1 MPDDCLN
8 PRGWLGMFRRFLS
21 DKRGNFMLLTAAAI
35 VPIMGGLAV
44 AIDYAEMSRQ
54 RQLTLNALDAAGVA
68 TARRLIEGGSTDEQ
82 LVDYAQQFFAAN
94 LGAVDPRNA
103 TLHVT
108 LPTSSAGGGKIKL
121 SADLTYKPYFLP
133 TFSALMGKDTS
144 SATKVDFAAHTEVQL
159 KNTLEIALVL
169 DNSGSMDYTGS
180 GSGKKRMTLLKDA
193 AKQLVDSMAT
203 QATQMKQVD
212 KPVQFAVVPFAAS
225 VNVGPQYSTAAW
237 MDTDGRSPIHHENFD
252 WTTMSQSL
260 SSSNGNRYVQASSGV
275 YYKKGSGWGAAEN
288 QKVTRFTLFDDVK
301 RQTGTQSVKT
311 GTNYEC
317 IAWKSNGKCKTYG
330 YVDVYEDQPVYAPY
344 ASWQGCVETRPYPY
358 NTTDAAPTTAT
369 PATLFVP
376 MFAPDEAGNIWTDQG
391 DSKKTIKTFGTSA
404 NWWDDLT
411 TSTSTKA
418 SDQLA
423 RQTSMVKYFTPAPQG
438 KVSAASAGDGPN
450 SSCTTT
456 AITPL
461 TDVTDAAGK
470 TKIKDAIDAMSPN
483 GGTNV
488 PEGIAWGWR
497 TVSGGAP
504 FSEGRGDAE
513 NGNDKVVIVL
523 TDGENT
529 YYTANSLGYNDYA
542 GNKSI
547 YSAFGYTGITQS
559 GGSYTRLFMGT
570 GTGVSKSDYSNDNY
584 SAALNDQMAATCTN
598 AKTAGMIVMT
608 VALDLSTSDTQQK
621 KQIAGLKSC
630 SSDSRFR
637 KDADDPTKPAKLFWN
652 TTGGNLSQT
661 FKEIADE
668 LSNLRITS

>member
-1 MPDDCLN
+1 
-8 PRGWLGMFRRFLS
+8 MFRRFLS
-21 DKRGNFMLLTAAAI
+21 DRRGNFMLLTAAAI

-44 AIDYAEMSRQ
+44 AVDYAEMSRQ

-68 TARRLIEGGSTDEQ
+68 TARQLIGGNSTDAQ
-82 LVDYAQQFFAAN
+82 LVAYAQQFFEAN
-94 LGAVDPRNA
+94 LGSVDPRNA

-108 LPTSSAGGGKIKL
+108 LPTATGGGGKIKL

-133 TFSALMGKDTS
+133 TLAALMGKDAS
-144 SATKVDFAAHTEVQL
+144 SSTQVDFTASTEVQM

-180 GSGKKRMTLLKDA
+180 GSGKKRITLLKDA
-193 AKQLVDSMAT
+193 AKQLVDSLST

-225 VNVGPQYSTAAW
+225 VNVGSTYSTASW
-237 MDTDGRSPIHHENFD
+237 MDLEGRSPIHHENFD
-252 WTTMSQSL
+252 WATMDQSKA
-260 SSSNGNRYVQASSGV
+260 SANGNRYVQLSSGV
-275 YYKKGSGWGAAEN
+275 YYKKGAGWGDQEN
-288 QKVTRFTLFDDVK
+288 KKVTRFTLFEDLK

-311 GTNYEC
+311 GT
-317 IAWKSNGKCKTYG
+317 TYG
-330 YVDVYEDQPVYAPY
+330 CTQTNWRGNCTAWGYIDVYEDRPVYGAY
-344 ASWQGCVETRPYPY
+344 ASWQGCVEARPYPY
-358 NTTDAAPTTAT
+358 NTTDAIPATGT

-376 MFAPDEAGNIWTDQG
+376 MFAPDETDNRDSNWRSASGNYWAD
-391 DSKKTIKTFGTSA
+391 KTTSSNNATRQKYMPKYFEPAGTS
-404 NWWDDLT
+404 
-411 TSTSTKA
+411 
-418 SDQLA
+418 
-423 RQTSMVKYFTPAPQG
+423 M
-438 KVSAASAGDGPN
+438 SAAGWGEGPN
-450 SSCTTT
+450 ASCTTT

-461 TDVTDAAGK
+461 TDVTVTAGK

-483 GGTNV
+483 GATNV

-497 TVSGGAP
+497 AVSGGAP
-504 FSEGRGDAE
+504 FTEGRGDSE

-529 YYTANSLGYNDYA
+529 YYTPNSLGYNDLA
-542 GNKSI
+542 DNKSV
-547 YSAFGYTGITQS
+547 YSAYGYTGLTQA
-559 GGSYTRLFMGT
+559 GGTSTRLFMGT
-570 GTGVSKSDYSNDNY
+570 GSDVSKSDYSNDNY
-584 SAALNDQMAATCTN
+584 SAALNGQMAATCDN

-630 SSDSRFR
+630 ASDSRFR
-637 KDADDPTKPAKLFWN
+637 KDASDPTKPAKLFWN